1 MTSISR
7 LCLFSISVLILV
19 LKCQA
24 SQSSGMYTFDLYSVP
39 HMLNNNM
46 GQWGYG
52 LEYRFYLPIGTPAQ
66 YIPVAVDSGS
76 PGLVVYSDICKDPE
90 CKGKVLFNQQ
100 ESSSWVDLH
109 KPVFYSY
116 GAGKIS
122 GELGTEELSFSS
134 SEKMTMLFSLIEKVD
149 WTEPGFGAFN
159 FSGIC
164 GLSLSQGMNNISVLQ
179 NAYDN
184 GLIKYNMFGFGVSSD
199 LSTPGELVLG
209 GYDESYFTGDL
220 QWHDVMQDQSYGI
233 LYMLNGTGVKVNGQ
247 FLKLPC
253 AEFRNCSFL
262 VDTGGGLFDIAA
274 PGFPSLAVESD
285 CSNVDQLPTFSIFID
300 NNEYEFTPADYIL
313 KIPNPNGSGT
323 ICVST
328 AIGADGPVVTADI
341 AGWFFHKYY
350 AVFDRQNQVVGFAPR
365 N

>member
-1 MTSISR
+1 MSINSR
-7 LCLFSISVLILV
+7 LFVFLVSFILLV
-19 LKCQA
+19 LGCK
-24 SQSSGMYTFDLYSVP
+24 GGGTLKFDLHPTTGFINDNSG
-39 HMLNNNM
+39 N
-46 GQWGYG
+46 WGYAVV
-52 LEYRFYLPIGTPAQ
+52 YLVNMPMGTPVQ
-66 YIPVAVDSGS
+66 YVPVIADSGS
-76 PGLVVYSDICKDPE
+76 PLLIVFGRNCTDPD
-90 CKGKVLFNQQ
+90 CQGKTLFNQE

-109 KPVFYSY
+109 EPFIASY

-122 GELGTEELSFSS
+122 GVKGEEYFSLSS
-134 SEKMTMLFSLIEKVD
+134 SSGMNFLFALIDKVN
-149 WTEPGFGAFN
+149 WTEPGAQN
-159 FSGIC
+159 LNMSGVC
-164 GLSLSQGMNNISVLQ
+164 GLSLAPSQYNNQSFLQ
-179 NAYDN
+179 SAYDN

-209 GYDESYFTGDL
+209 GYDDSYFTGDL
-220 QWHDVMQDQSYGI
+220 QWHGVLKDYNLGF
-233 LYMLNGTGVKVNGQ
+233 LYLLNGTGVKVNGKVIPSSCTST
-247 FLKLPC
+247 LCP
-253 AEFRNCSFL
+253 FL
-262 VDTGGGLFDIAA
+262 VDTGGGVFEVRA

-285 CSNVDQLPTFSIFID
+285 CSNVSQLPTFSIFID